1 MKDFKIFY
9 GAQTLIYKII
19 QPPPPPPRQN
29 FPRFWNK
36 VFFTELYRNIDIF
49 LSSAW
54 RMQFLGVYKWCSAN
68 VCWRICKMS
77 EVIGCVTEVYF
88 LLQC

>member
-9 GAQTLIYKII
+9 GAQTL
-19 QPPPPPPRQN
+19 
-29 FPRFWNK
+29 
-36 VFFTELYRNIDIF
+36 IF

-68 VCWRICKMS
+68 VCWRIGKMS